1 MKISKTIA
9 IDGATEEEYQ
19 QIKNHL
25 ESLKVI
31 FPQWQLFYNPLSK
44 QVVAKSEEFVEK
56 L

>member
-1 MKISKTIA
+1 MKITRTIT

-19 QIKNHL
+19 QIKDHL
-25 ESLKVI
+25 ESLKVS
-31 FPQWQLFYNPLSK
+31 FPQWELFYHPLVK